1 MYRRIRLRIG
11 ILQLNSQR
19 TRKSLICLNAP
30 RRYLRFTPV
39 SNGVPAKHRRALH
52 QSIGVIA
59 GPLLFLLFLV
69 TEPASG
75 LSQSAWYTAGM
86 SIWMTVW
93 WATEAIP
100 VPATALL
107 PLAALP
113 ILGVSDVGVVTDSYA
128 SPVVYLLLGGFIV
141 ALGLQRWNLH
151 KRIALAVLVRVGDKP
166 AALVAGFMAATAIL
180 SMWVSNTA
188 STLMMLPIAL
198 SVAAVVTS
206 SDSNKKT
213 NNPNNFTIGLVL
225 AIAYSA
231 SVGGL
236 GTMVG
241 SPPNL
246 LVVGYL
252 QENFQ
257 IDIGFTQWASF
268 GLPFVLVT
276 LPLIWLVLTK
286 VVFSFELPRS
296 NEAARMIRDSRDEL
310 GRMDAASIRMASIF
324 GLVALSWMFRPLI
337 QELPGLSGLSD
348 AGIAVIGALLVF
360 VIPSSQGGMLMNWDT
375 AKNLPWDVLLLY
387 GGGMAL
393 SSAIM
398 TTGLAVWLGELLTPF
413 ASLHL
418 ILLITIIVA
427 VMIYLTEIMNN
438 SAAVATFLPI
448 IGILALSSGIDPI
461 YLTVPAA
468 LAASC
473 AFMFPVATPPNAIVY
488 GSGQVTLPQ
497 MVKSGFRM
505 NLIGVVCVP
514 ALCYLLLPI
523 IFS

>member
-1 MYRRIRLRIG
+1 VPD
-11 ILQLNSQR
+11 
-19 TRKSLICLNAP
+19 SL
-30 RRYLRFTPV
+30 
-39 SNGVPAKHRRALH
+39 PAKHGRALH

-75 LSQSAWYTAGM
+75 LSQSGWYTAGM
-86 SIWMTVW
+86 SIWMAVW

-113 ILGVSDVGVVTDSYA
+113 ILGVSDVTVVTDSYA

-151 KRIALAVLVRVGDKP
+151 KRIALTVLLRAGDKP
-166 AALVAGFMAATAIL
+166 ATLIAAFMAATAIL

-206 SDSNKKT
+206 SDSSKAGES
-213 NNPNNFTIGLVL
+213 PNNFTIGLVL

-241 SPPNL
+241 SAPNL

-268 GLPFVLVT
+268 GLPFVVVT
-276 LPLIWLVLTK
+276 LPIIWLVLTK

-296 NEAARMIRDSRDEL
+296 TEAARMIRDSRDEL
-310 GRMDAASIRMASIF
+310 GRMDAAATRMALIF
-324 GLVALSWMFRPLI
+324 GFVALSWMFRPVI
-337 QELPGLSGLSD
+337 QELPGLSGISD

-360 VIPSSQGGMLMNWDT
+360 VVPSGQGGMLMNWDT

-418 ILLITIIVA
+418 LLLITIIVA

-448 IGILALSSGIDPI
+448 IGVLALSSGIDPV
-461 YLTVPAA
+461 YLAVPAA

-505 NLIGVVCVP
+505 NLIGVIVVP
-514 ALCYLLLPI
+514 VFCYLLLPI